1 MTIKT
6 SVPRTTYTI
15 AEVAILLGVAKN
27 SAYQAVKRSGALGGV
42 DVIRVGKRLVVP
54 SGPLRAALG
63 LPAESESLDDQTDR
77 KSDVE
82 NPGVR

>member
-1 MTIKT
+1 MTVKT

-15 AEVAILLGVAKN
+15 AEAARLLGVAKN
-27 SAYQAVKRSGALGGV
+27 SAYLAVQRNGALAGV

-54 SGPLRAALG
+54 SVPLRQALG
-63 LPAESESLDDQTDR
+63 LNDETENLDDQTDP

-82 NPGVR
+82 NPK

>member
-1 MTIKT
+1 MTVKT

-15 AEVAILLGVAKN
+15 VEAARLLGVAKN
-27 SAYQAVKRSGALGGV
+27 SAYQAVQRNGALAGV

-54 SGPLRAALG
+54 SVPLRQALG
-63 LPAESESLDDQTDR
+63 LNDETENLDDQTDP

-82 NPGVR
+82 NPK